1 MDKCFINRVYEGIEQ
16 ERSRRGPPPDFPSLP
31 LIPGGRYTD
40 PEFLDLE
47 QQFLWQKSWLY
58 ACHAD
63 EIPDVGSYVL
73 WNKTGSSILIVR
85 TRKHQLQAF
94 YNTCR
99 HRGSPLV
106 SEPSGQVNK
115 RFTCP
120 FHGWSYDLEGNLKS
134 VREERDFLNL
144 DFSSMGLVPVRC
156 ERMGKWVFI
165 NEDPDAEPLLETLGP
180 ISRQWQQFEPDSIRH
195 VESYGF
201 DVDCNVKVMMEIF
214 LEVYHLQSVH
224 SNTVNRFLENR
235 ASNIV
240 LWPNGHSLMIT
251 PNRNPEWVDPG
262 TVGMKEFPKISELP
276 VTTNVSYNL
285 YPNLVTP
292 VASTGLPF
300 LTFWPTGQQ
309 SMRVDC
315 HWFAPDWGEGERHP
329 LWDTRIENFN
339 RILQEDI
346 EFVPQIQKSMH
357 SRGFR
362 GITLSYQER
371 RIYHWHE
378 ELDRRIGIESVPDH
392 LRVQPR
398 LSGMIEQ

>member
-1 MDKCFINRVYEGIEQ
+1 MDQCFINRVYEGIEQ

-31 LIPGGRYTD
+31 LIPGGRYTEA
-40 PEFLDLE
+40 EFLDLE

-63 EIPDVGSYVL
+63 EIPDVGSYFL
-73 WNKTGSSILIVR
+73 WHKTGSPILIVR
-85 TRKHQLQAF
+85 TENNQLRAF

-106 SEPSGQVNK
+106 NEPSGKVKNG
-115 RFTCP
+115 FTCA
-120 FHGWSYDLEGNLKS
+120 FHGWSYDLEGNLKA
-134 VREERDFLNL
+134 VREERDFVNL
-144 DFSSMGLVPVRC
+144 DFSCLGLVSVRC
-156 ERMGKWVFI
+156 ERLGKWVFI
-165 NEDPDAEPLLETLGP
+165 NEDPDADPLLKTLGP
-180 ISRQWQQFEPDSIRH
+180 ITRQWQQFEPDSVRH

-201 DVDCNVKVMMEIF
+201 DVECNVKVMMEVF
-214 LEVYHLQSVH
+214 FEVYHLQSIH
-224 SNTVNRFLENR
+224 SKTANRFLENR
-235 ASNIV
+235 ASNII
-240 LWPNGHSLMIT
+240 LWPGGHSLMVT

-262 TVGMKEFPKISELP
+262 TVGMKEFSQISELP
-276 VTTNVSYNL
+276 VKTNVSYNL

-300 LTFWPTGQQ
+300 LTFWPAGKQT
-309 SMRVDC
+309 MRVDC

-329 LWDTRIENFN
+329 LWEKRMENFN

-346 EFVPQIQKSMH
+346 EFVPRIQKSIH

-378 ELDRRIGIESVPDH
+378 ELDRRIGIERVPEH
-392 LRVQPR
+392 LRVTPR
-398 LSGMIEQ
+398 LAAMVER